1 MNNKDFIL
9 AGSIIGLH
17 GLKGYIKVKSF
28 LENPKDIFNFNEYF
42 INELSFNCLSLKF
55 YKKSVFIC
63 ELVGINS
70 IEKAK
75 KFLNKNIFISR
86 SSFPKI
92 DKDEI
97 YLNDL
102 ISFNVELESGLY
114 LGELVKFY
122 DFGGGTIIGVKYGDE
137 EKMLPFSENF
147 IININ
152 QDLKLITLSSSIK
165 TLINQNVDC

>member
-1 MNNKDFIL
+1 MNKKNFIL
-9 AGSIIGLH
+9 AGSILGLH

-28 LENPKDIFNFNEYF
+28 LENPKDLFNYDKYF
-42 INELSFNCLSLKF
+42 INKISFSSLLLKF
-55 YKKSVFIC
+55 NKKSIFIC

-70 IEKAK
+70 IEEAK
-75 KFLNKNIFISR
+75 KFVNKDIFICK
-86 SSFPKI
+86 SSLPKT

-122 DFGGGTIIGVKYGDE
+122 DFGAGPIIGVKQGHT
-137 EKMLPFSENF
+137 EKMLPFSDNF
-147 IININ
+147 IINIDK
-152 QDLKLITLSSSIK
+152 DLKLITLSSSIK
-165 TLINQNVDC
+165 TLIN

>member
-1 MNNKDFIL
+1 MNKKNFIL
-9 AGSIIGLH
+9 VGSILGLH

-28 LENPKDIFNFNEYF
+28 LENPKDLFNYDKYF
-42 INELSFNCLSLKF
+42 INKISFSSLLLKF
-55 YKKSVFIC
+55 NKKSVFIC

-70 IEKAK
+70 IEEAK
-75 KFLNKNIFISR
+75 KFVNKDIFIYK
-86 SSFPKI
+86 SSLPKT

-122 DFGGGTIIGVKYGDE
+122 DFGAGPIIGVKQGHT
-137 EKMLPFSENF
+137 EKMLPFSDNF
-147 IININ
+147 IINID
-152 QDLKLITLSSSIK
+152 QDLRVITLSSNIK
-165 TLINQNVDC
+165 TLIN